1 MSKGTIAILV
11 SVWFTVAGTG
21 IALAALINASTA
33 RLDDRITRL
42 DDRITRLDD
51 RITRLDDRIT
61 ELAEDQAEIRE
72 RLTRVETILG
82 DVRMLAALRSTGS
95 GPPGPAASESEGP
108 RSLP

>member
-42 DDRITRLDD
+42 DG
-51 RITRLDDRIT
+51 RIT

-72 RLTRVETILG
+72 RLARVETILG
-82 DVRMLAALRSTGS
+82 DVRMLAAVRSTGS
-95 GPPGPAASESEGP
+95 GPGPPASESEGP

>member
-21 IALAALINASTA
+21 IALAALINAGTA

-42 DDRITRLDD
+42 DGRITRLDG
-51 RITRLDDRIT
+51 RIT
-61 ELAEDQAEIRE
+61 ELAEDQAEIRK
-72 RLTRVETILG
+72 RLARVETILG

-95 GPPGPAASESEGP
+95 GPCSPASESEGS

>member
-33 RLDDRITRL
+33 RL

>member
-1 MSKGTIAILV
+1 MSKGTVAILV

-21 IALAALINASTA
+21 IALAALINAGTA
-33 RLDDRITRL
+33 
-42 DDRITRLDD
+42 RLDD

-61 ELAEDQAEIRE
+61 ELAENQAEIRE

-95 GPPGPAASESEGP
+95 GRPGPAASESEGP

>member
-42 DDRITRLDD
+42 DDRITRLDG
-51 RITRLDDRIT
+51 RIT

>member
-42 DDRITRLDD
+42 DDRIT
-51 RITRLDDRIT
+51 

-82 DVRMLAALRSTGS
+82 DVRMLAAVRSPGS
-95 GPPGPAASESEGP
+95 GPGPPASESEGS

>member
-21 IALAALINASTA
+21 IALAALINASTE

-42 DDRITRLDD
+42 DGRITRLDD
-51 RITRLDDRIT
+51 RITD
-61 ELAEDQAEIRE
+61 LAEDQAEIRE

-82 DVRMLAALRSTGS
+82 DVRMLAAVRSTGS
-95 GPPGPAASESEGP
+95 GLGPAAPESEAP

>member
-21 IALAALINASTA
+21 IALAALIDAGTA

-42 DDRITRLDD
+42 DDRITRLDG
-51 RITRLDDRIT
+51 RIT

-82 DVRMLAALRSTGS
+82 DVRTLAAVQNAGS
-95 GPPGPAASESEGP
+95 GIGPAAPESEAP

>member
-42 DDRITRLDD
+42 DG

>member
-11 SVWFTVAGTG
+11 SVWFTVAGNG
-21 IALAALINASTA
+21 IALAALIDAGTA
-33 RLDDRITRL
+33 RLDDRITRLDARITRL
-42 DDRITRLDD
+42 DDRITRLDG
-51 RITRLDDRIT
+51 RIT

-82 DVRMLAALRSTGS
+82 DVRTLAAVRNAGS
-95 GPPGPAASESEGP
+95 GIGPAAPESEAP

>member
-33 RLDDRITRL
+33 
-42 DDRITRLDD
+42 RLDD